1 MSLHSS
7 AFFDFA
13 FVSVWHVR
21 SRGFAVLSLIAV
33 AVLCSYRFAAA
44 QQGDSSW
51 SEPPTQTLRHPESLE
66 TLLRSTDLAELAREV
81 ERRGDPKRGGLLF
94 HRSAAACRQ
103 CHGVGG
109 DANPLGPDLTKLD
122 AGVTAEHL
130 IESILFPAR
139 NIRKEYETV
148 SVLTTDGQVVS
159 GLIAR
164 QDDEAVVL
172 RAATDLLSEVRLPR
186 EEIEAIRPL
195 PTSLMPDGLIPVIG
209 GQRQFYDLAS
219 YVIAVARGGAAAAER
234 WRPSADELAVV
245 NDAENLDHA
254 GIIRS
259 LGRRDF
265 TAGEAIYQGYCH
277 NCHGLDGNTPSLA
290 TARAFGTQPLKYGED
305 PYRMFLTLSRGN
317 GLMAPMTQL
326 TPKERYQVAHYI
338 REQFI
343 RPGKLDATAVDQEY
357 LARLPKGTDSGE
369 RVLSVERDYGPALA
383 SQLERRIRSALTVRA
398 GEFTVS
404 YDLHTLQLGGVWH
417 DGFLNL
423 DQTQHIRGRGEGTA
437 NPAGPLIES
446 LSYWRWGHAQT
457 LDYPTAGLLPRGPL
471 PEDWLD
477 YHGHSLH
484 GDSVVL
490 RYAIDRREILETAQ
504 TLTPQ
509 EGLPSA
515 LVQSLRIGPGGL
527 LLLAVGQLEGF
538 EVVGGWEGDRSADT
552 AVIAKSE
559 SDGGSRH
566 LAVGVLG
573 DRAGLRWKLDDQSR
587 LVLEIPQDDRSR
599 VISIVRQAGGQ
610 REAAANA
617 AWSRWVKE
625 TSAPIV
631 DPGRLLAGGPLRWE
645 EPLATTGYLGLEAG
659 GYALDTLPVPAATP
673 WKTWFRTSA
682 IDFFP
687 DGRMVVTTYGGDV
700 WIVSGV
706 SRDLSELRWKRFASG
721 LYEPMGV
728 KVIDGQICV
737 TGKDRLTR
745 LHDLNADGE
754 ADFYESLSADPDV
767 SFNFHAFNFDLQ
779 VDSQGFLYYAKSGHG
794 ADSALPG
801 VVYKISPD
809 GRYREAYST
818 GFRTPNGMGR
828 MPGDRMTASDNQG
841 QWMPAS
847 KINLLR
853 PGGFYGWV
861 QTYEIPGKWSPDG
874 GKIDPKQVVPP
885 KSFDRP
891 MIWMPQVIDNSSG
904 GQLWVDDPRWGP
916 LSGRL
921 LHTSFGRGWMFYLL
935 PQEVEEVTQAAIIK
949 LPFDFST
956 GIMRAAVNPADG
968 QVYAVGLDGWNGG
981 GRAGLADHGIQRLR
995 FTGKPYPMVADCRVG
1010 SDGLRLGF
1018 NFKLDRDK
1026 AADPKS
1032 YRVRHW
1038 NYLWQASY
1046 GSEMYSPATGK
1057 VGIDPLEV
1065 TGVELA
1071 EDGHGVLLKIPGL
1084 RPVDQLHL
1092 ILDVADQTGQ
1102 AFAEEIYW
1110 TIHRVPQE

>member
-1 MSLHSS
+1 MSQHRFAVFAL
-7 AFFDFA
+7 A
-13 FVSVWHVR
+13 FVPGWR
-21 SRGFAVLSLIAV
+21 AGSRVFAVGSLIAIT
-33 AVLCSYRFAAA
+33 ALSSLRFAAA
-44 QQGDSSW
+44 QQDDASW
-51 SEPPTQTLRHPESLE
+51 SQPPTSTLRHPASLE

-81 ERRGDPKRGGLLF
+81 ERRGDPKRGALLF
-94 HRSAAACRQ
+94 HRSAAACQQ
-103 CHGVGG
+103 CHGTGS
-109 DANPLGPDLTKLD
+109 DATPLGPDLTKLE
-122 AGVTAEHL
+122 AGLTPEYL
-130 IESILFPAR
+130 IESILFPSR
-139 NIRKEYETV
+139 SIRKGYETV
-148 SVLTTDGQVVS
+148 SVLTTSGQVVS

-172 RAATDLLSEVRLPR
+172 RSATDLLKEVRISR

-209 GQRQFYDLAS
+209 GQRQFFDLAS

-234 WRPSADELAVV
+234 WKPSADELAVV
-245 NDAENLDHA
+245 NDTENLDHA

-326 TPKERYQVAHYI
+326 TPKERYQVAYYI

-343 RPGKLDATAVDQEY
+343 RPGKLDATLVDQAY
-357 LARLPKGTDSGE
+357 LAQLPQGTDSGE
-369 RVLSVERDYGPALA
+369 RVLSVERDFGPALA
-383 SQLERRIRSALTVRA
+383 SQLERRVRSALTVRG
-398 GEFTVS
+398 GEYTVS
-404 YDLHTLQLGGVWH
+404 YDLHTLNLGGVWR

-423 DQTQHIRGRGEGTA
+423 DQTQHIRSRGEGTA
-437 NPAGPLIES
+437 NPAGPLIEP

-457 LDYPTAGLLPRGPL
+457 LDYPTDGLLPRGPL

-484 GDSVVL
+484 GDAVVL

-504 TLTPQ
+504 TFTPRA
-509 EGLPSA
+509 GLPTA
-515 LVQSLRIGPGGL
+515 LAQSLRIGPGGK

-538 EVVGGWEGDRSADT
+538 EVAGDWEGDRSAAT
-552 AVIAKSE
+552 AVFAE
-559 SDGGSRH
+559 READGKVSS

-573 DRAGLRWKLDDQSR
+573 DRAGLRWQLDDQRR
-587 LVLEIPQDDRSR
+587 LVLEIPEDDRSR
-599 VISIVRQAGGQ
+599 VISIVRQAGE
-610 REAAANA
+610 RLETAVNA
-617 AWSRWVKE
+617 AWSRWVAE
-625 TSAPIV
+625 AEAPIV
-631 DPGRLLAGGPLRWE
+631 DPGTLVVGGPLRWE
-645 EPLATTGYLGLEAG
+645 ETPSTTGYLGLEAG

-687 DGRMVVTTYGGDV
+687 DGRMVLTTYGGDV

-706 SRDLSELRWKRFASG
+706 NEDLSELRWKRFASG

-728 KVIDGQICV
+728 KVIAGQVHV
-737 TGKDRLTR
+737 TGKDRLIR

-779 VDSQGFLYYAKSGHG
+779 VDAQGFLYYAKSGHG

-809 GRYREAYST
+809 GRYRETYST
-818 GFRTPNGMGR
+818 GFRTPNGMGW

-874 GKIDPKQVVPP
+874 GKIDPRKVVPP

-891 MIWMPQVIDNSSG
+891 LIWMPQVLDNSSG

-935 PQEVEEVTQAAIIK
+935 TQEVDEVTQAAIIK

-995 FTGKPYPMVADCRVG
+995 FTGKPYPMVDDCRVER
-1010 SDGLRLGF
+1010 DGLRLGF
-1018 NFKLDRDK
+1018 NFELDRER

-1057 VGIDPLEV
+1057 VAIDSLDV
-1065 TGVELA
+1065 AGVEIA
-1071 EDGHGVLLKIPGL
+1071 EDGKSVLLNIPGL

-1092 ILDVADQTGQ
+1092 ILDVADETGQ
-1102 AFAEEIYW
+1102 AFTEEIYW